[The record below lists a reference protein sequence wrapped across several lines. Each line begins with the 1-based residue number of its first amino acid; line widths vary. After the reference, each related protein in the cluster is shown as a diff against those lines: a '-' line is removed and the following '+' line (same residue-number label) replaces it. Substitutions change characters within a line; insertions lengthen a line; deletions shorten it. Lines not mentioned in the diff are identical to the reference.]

1 MCLAIPAKVIALKE
15 NGKKVLVEQQG
26 IQREAINMAMAKKGD
41 FVLLQQGF
49 AVEKI
54 SKKEAMEAID
64 AWNGGR
70 KEK

>member
-1 MCLAIPAKVIALKE
+1 MCLAVPAKVIALKE

-49 AVEKI
+49 AVERI
-54 SKKEAMEAID
+54 SEKDAKEAIS
-64 AWNGGR
+64 AWNGG
-70 KEK
+70 

>member
-1 MCLAIPAKVIALKE
+1 MCLAVPAKVIALKE

-26 IQREAINMAMAKKGD
+26 IEREAINMAKAKKGD

-54 SKKEAMEAID
+54 SEKEALEAIE
-64 AWNGGR
+64 AWNGNA
-70 KEK
+70 